1 MTSDGCFGRKVTVI
15 GAAAALEAP
24 DPRPSFW
31 AAVTTRSVNR
41 QGTVLARPAK
51 AGLARQRTATAS
63 PHVSP

>member
-41 QGTVLARPAK
+41 QGTVLARPLQ
-51 AGLARQRTATAS
+51 AGPARRRTARAS
-63 PHVSP
+63 PLVSP